1 MYPEQLCTPMRLE
14 LTSAGYKELKT
25 SEEVTNLMSQEGTV
39 LLMVNSVCGCA
50 AGNARPAA
58 IMATKLNPKLIILQQ
73 YLLVKTL
80 KQLQKPESLCFL
92 TQLHHHQ

>member
-39 LLMVNSVCGCA
+39 LLMVNSVSGCA
-50 AGNARPAA
+50 AGNA
-58 IMATKLNPKLIILQQ
+58 ILKIIRNFGKNG
-73 YLLVKTL
+73 YFPIPRK
-80 KQLQKPESLCFL
+80 
-92 TQLHHHQ
+92 